1 MKRMLAITTWVVA
14 PISVLASR
22 EVAMPDTVHH
32 IQEVVVT
39 SRLISRETIPS
50 QTLAGEELK
59 KLKTLSVAD
68 ALRYF
73 SGLQLKDYGGV
84 GGIKTVN
91 IRSMGTNHLGIFYDG
106 IELGNAQNGQID
118 LGQFS
123 LDNVE
128 EISLYNGQRSAIFQP
143 ASDFGNA
150 GSVYIRTK
158 APRFRKGK
166 NYNLS
171 LKAKYG
177 ASDTFRFSSLWEQKL
192 SEVLSSS
199 LSVGVLTSSGRY
211 KFRYKRVNQDNT
223 VAYDTTAVR
232 HNGDIW
238 AFRAEE
244 NIRGHIADGY
254 WNVKAYTYH

>member
-1 MKRMLAITTWVVA
+1 MKRSETTWKLDVAMLPSSPGGWTLKDLKIYIWMKRMLAITMWVVA
-14 PISVLASR
+14 PMSALASH

-59 KLKTLSVAD
+59 KLNTLSVAD

-118 LGQFS
+118 LGQF
-123 LDNVE
+123 
-128 EISLYNGQRSAIFQP
+128 
-143 ASDFGNA
+143 
-150 GSVYIRTK
+150 
-158 APRFRKGK
+158 
-166 NYNLS
+166 
-171 LKAKYG
+171 
-177 ASDTFRFSSLWEQKL
+177 
-192 SEVLSSS
+192 
-199 LSVGVLTSSGRY
+199 
-211 KFRYKRVNQDNT
+211 
-223 VAYDTTAVR
+223 
-232 HNGDIW
+232 
-238 AFRAEE
+238 
-244 NIRGHIADGY
+244 
-254 WNVKAYTYH
+254 

>member
-1 MKRMLAITTWVVA
+1 MNEDKNIIVDEKIVCNSHAGVVA
-14 PISVLASR
+14 GSAFANGETQDSVR
-22 EVAMPDTVHH
+22 VHH

-50 QTLAGEELK
+50 QTLGGEELK
-59 KLKTLSVAD
+59 KLNSLSVAD

-128 EISLYNGQRSAIFQP
+128 
-143 ASDFGNA
+143 
-150 GSVYIRTK
+150 
-158 APRFRKGK
+158 
-166 NYNLS
+166 
-171 LKAKYG
+171 
-177 ASDTFRFSSLWEQKL
+177 
-192 SEVLSSS
+192 
-199 LSVGVLTSSGRY
+199 
-211 KFRYKRVNQDNT
+211 KFRSTTVSVVPSSNQ
-223 VAYDTTAVR
+223 
-232 HNGDIW
+232 
-238 AFRAEE
+238 RATLVMLAPS
-244 NIRGHIADGY
+244 ISVPRLLAS
-254 WNVKAYTYH
+254 